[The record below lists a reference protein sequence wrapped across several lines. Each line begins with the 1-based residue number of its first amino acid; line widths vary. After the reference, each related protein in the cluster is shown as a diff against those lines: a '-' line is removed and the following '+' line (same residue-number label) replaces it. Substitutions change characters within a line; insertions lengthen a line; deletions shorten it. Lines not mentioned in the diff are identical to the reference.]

1 MAESLIE
8 CVANCSEGC
17 NAKTVQA
24 LEQAVSTVNDVMF
37 LDRHDDVD
45 HNRCVLTFAGSVEAV
60 AKAAFELVNTS
71 TKLIDL
77 RHHVGQHPRIGATD
91 VLPFIPLDGA
101 TINQCVQVAKKV
113 GKRIGE
119 ELGIPVFLYE
129 EACPQPNR
137 KALETIRR
145 GGLSNLSERMNSD
158 PSWEPTFGP
167 GNPHCSAGAI
177 AIGARYPLI
186 AFNILLN
193 TNDLAI
199 AKEIA
204 KTIRASNGGLAG
216 VKALGLELKSKNKVQ
231 VSMNLTNFRKS
242 PIHVVY
248 EAVKERAKQHGVSI
262 MEGELVGLIPEEAFT
277 EATAYC
283 LKDDVLQ
290 NDCILE
296 SRIRRLKDGSVLE
309 KRF

>member
-8 CVANCSEGC
+8 CVANCSEGR
-17 NAKTVQA
+17 NVKTIQA
-24 LEQAVSTVNDVMF
+24 LEQAVLTVNDVIL
-37 LDRHDDVD
+37 LDRHDDID
-45 HNRCVLTFAGSVEAV
+45 HNRCVLTFAGSVDSIAR
-60 AKAAFELVNTS
+60 AAFELVSTS

-77 RHHVGQHPRIGATD
+77 RHHTGQHPRIGATD
-91 VLPFIPLDGA
+91 VLPFIPLAGA

-113 GKRIGE
+113 GRRVGK

-129 EACPQPNR
+129 EACIQPSR
-137 KALETIRR
+137 KALEIIRR
-145 GGLSNLSERMNSD
+145 GGLPHLSERMNSD
-158 PSWEPTFGP
+158 HLWKPNFGP
-167 GNPHCSAGAI
+167 GDPHPSAGAI

-193 TNDLAI
+193 TNNLVI

-216 VKALGLELKSKNKVQ
+216 VKALGLELKTMDKVQ
-231 VSMNLTNFRKS
+231 VSMNLTNFRET

-248 EAVKERAKQHGVSI
+248 EAVKETAAQYGVSI
-262 MEGELVGLIPEEAFT
+262 MESELVGLIPEEAVT
-277 EATAYC
+277 KATVCC
-283 LKDDVLQ
+283 LKDDILQ

-296 SRIRRLKDGSVLE
+296 SRIRRCQKDGSVLP
-309 KRF
+309 

>member
-8 CVANCSEGC
+8 CVANCSEGR
-17 NAKTVQA
+17 NVKTIQA
-24 LEQAVSTVNDVMF
+24 LEQAVLTVNDVIL
-37 LDRHDDVD
+37 LDRHDDID
-45 HNRCVLTFAGSVEAV
+45 HNRCVLTFAGSVDSIAT
-60 AKAAFELVNTS
+60 AAFELVNTS

-77 RHHVGQHPRIGATD
+77 RHHTGQHPRIGATD
-91 VLPFIPLDGA
+91 VLPFIPLAGA
-101 TINQCVQVAKKV
+101 AINQCVQVAKKV
-113 GKRIGE
+113 GRRVGE

-129 EACPQPNR
+129 EACTQPSR

-145 GGLSNLSERMNSD
+145 GGLPHLSERMNSD
-158 PSWEPTFGP
+158 YLWKPNFGP
-167 GNPHCSAGAI
+167 GNPHPSAGAI

-186 AFNILLN
+186 AFNMSLN
-193 TNDLAI
+193 TNNLVI

-216 VKALGLELKSKNKVQ
+216 VKALGLELKTKGKVQ
-231 VSMNLTNFRKS
+231 VSMNLTNFRET

-248 EAVKERAKQHGVSI
+248 EAVKETAAQHGVSI
-262 MEGELVGLIPEEAFT
+262 MESELVGLIPEEAVT
-277 EATAYC
+277 KATVCC

-296 SRIRRLKDGSVLE
+296 SRIRRCQKD
-309 KRF
+309 

>member
-17 NAKTVQA
+17 NAKTVEA
-24 LEQAVSTVNDVMF
+24 LEQAVSTVNGVMF

-45 HNRCVLTFAGSVEAV
+45 HNRCVLTFAGSVDAV

-77 RHHVGQHPRIGATD
+77 RHHMGQHPRIGATD

-101 TINQCVQVAKKV
+101 TINQCVEVAKKV
-113 GKRIGE
+113 GKRVGE

-129 EACPQPNR
+129 EACYQPNR
-137 KALETIRR
+137 RTLEIIRR
-145 GGLSNLSERMNSD
+145 GGLSHLSQRMNSD
-158 PSWEPTFGP
+158 PSWEPDFGP
-167 GNPHCSAGAI
+167 VNIHPSAGAI
-177 AIGARYPLI
+177 AIGARHSLI

-204 KTIRASNGGLAG
+204 KAIRASNGGLAG
-216 VKALGLELKSKNKVQ
+216 VKALGLELKARDKVQ
-231 VSMNLTNFRKS
+231 VSMNLTNFRKA
-242 PIHVVY
+242 PIHLVY
-248 EAVKERAKQHGVSI
+248 EAVEEKAGQHGVSI
-262 MEGELVGLIPEEAFT
+262 VESELVGLIPEEAVT
-277 EATAYC
+277 EAALHC
-283 LKDDVLQ
+283 LKDDVFQ

-296 SRIRRLKDGSVLE
+296 SRIRHSQKNRSVLS
-309 KRF
+309 

>member
-8 CVANCSEGC
+8 CVANCSEGR
-17 NAKTVQA
+17 NIKTIQA
-24 LEQAVSTVNDVMF
+24 LEQAVSTVNDVIL
-37 LDRHDDVD
+37 LDRHDDID
-45 HNRCVLTFAGSVEAV
+45 HNRCVLTFAGSVDSIAT
-60 AKAAFELVNTS
+60 AAFELVSTS

-77 RHHVGQHPRIGATD
+77 RHHMGQHPRIGATD
-91 VLPFIPLDGA
+91 VLPFIPLAGA

-113 GKRIGE
+113 GRRVGK

-129 EACPQPNR
+129 EACTQPSR

-145 GGLSNLSERMNSD
+145 GGLPHLSERMNSD
-158 PSWEPTFGP
+158 HLWKPNFGP
-167 GNPHCSAGAI
+167 GNPHPSAGAI

-193 TNDLAI
+193 TNDLVI

-204 KTIRASNGGLAG
+204 KTIRASSGGLAG
-216 VKALGLELKSKNKVQ
+216 VKALGLELKTKDKVQ
-231 VSMNLTNFRKS
+231 VSMNLINFRET

-248 EAVKERAKQHGVSI
+248 EAVKETAAQHGVSI
-262 MEGELVGLIPEEAFT
+262 MESELVGLIPEEAVT
-277 EATAYC
+277 KATVCC

-296 SRIRRLKDGSVLE
+296 SRIRRRQKDGSVLP
-309 KRF
+309 

>member
-8 CVANCSEGC
+8 CVANCSEGR
-17 NAKTVQA
+17 NVKTVQA
-24 LEQAVSTVNDVMF
+24 LEQAVSTVNDVML
-37 LDRHDDVD
+37 LDRHCDVD
-45 HNRCVLTFAGSVEAV
+45 HNRCVLTFAGSVDAV

-77 RHHVGQHPRIGATD
+77 RHHTGQHPRIGATD

-113 GKRIGE
+113 GKRVGE
-119 ELGIPVFLYE
+119 ELEIPVFLYE
-129 EACPQPNR
+129 EACSQPNH

-145 GGLSNLSERMNSD
+145 GGLTYLSERMNSD
-158 PSWEPTFGP
+158 PSWEPNFGP
-167 GNPHCSAGAI
+167 RNLHCSAGAI

-186 AFNILLN
+186 AFNILLD

-204 KTIRASNGGLAG
+204 KTIRTSNGGLVG
-216 VKALGLELKSKNKVQ
+216 VKAFGLELKAKDKVQ
-231 VSMNLTNFRKS
+231 VSMNLINFRKT
-242 PIHVVY
+242 PIHVAY
-248 EAVKERAKQHGVSI
+248 RAVEERAKQYNVSI
-262 MEGELVGLIPEEAFT
+262 IESELVGLMPEEAFT
-277 EATAYC
+277 EATVRC
-283 LKDDVLQ
+283 LKDDVLS

-296 SRIRRLKDGSVLE
+296 SRIRYRWEDGLV
-309 KRF
+309 

>member
-17 NAKTVQA
+17 NVKTIQA
-24 LEQAVSTVNDVMF
+24 IEQAVSTVNDVML

-45 HNRCVLTFAGSVEAV
+45 HNRCVLTFAGSADAV
-60 AKAAFELVNTS
+60 ARAAFELVNTS

-77 RHHVGQHPRIGATD
+77 RYHTGQHPRIGATD

-101 TINQCVQVAKKV
+101 TISQCVEVATKV
-113 GKRIGE
+113 GKRVGE
-119 ELGIPVFLYE
+119 ELGIPVFLYG

-137 KALETIRR
+137 RALEISRR
-145 GGLSNLSERMNSD
+145 GGLSHLSERMKSD
-158 PSWEPTFGP
+158 PSWKPDFGP
-167 GNPHCSAGAI
+167 VNIHPSAGAI
-177 AIGARYPLI
+177 AIGVRHLLI
-186 AFNILLN
+186 AFNIVLN

-204 KTIRASNGGLAG
+204 KTIRASNSGLAG
-216 VKALGLELKSKNKVQ
+216 VKALGLELKTMDKVQ
-231 VSMNLTNFRKS
+231 VSMNLTNFRET

-248 EAVKERAKQHGVSI
+248 EAVKETAAQYGVSI
-262 MEGELVGLIPEEAFT
+262 MESELVGLIPEEAVT
-277 EATAYC
+277 KATVCC
-283 LKDDVLQ
+283 LKDDILQ

-296 SRIRRLKDGSVLE
+296 SRIRRCQKDGSVLP
-309 KRF
+309 